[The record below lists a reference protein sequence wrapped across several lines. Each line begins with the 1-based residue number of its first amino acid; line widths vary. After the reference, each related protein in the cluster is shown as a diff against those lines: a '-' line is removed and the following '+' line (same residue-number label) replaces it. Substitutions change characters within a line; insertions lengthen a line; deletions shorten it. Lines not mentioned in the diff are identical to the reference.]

1 MIHNHADQ
9 QPRITTQPAHALEPT
24 RAQVPAPGDDPLHRL
39 QEETCPE
46 DLRMR
51 RRIRSVDHPEE
62 LFITGLVV
70 ICRNCSAR
78 RDWMIICDGNQIDI
92 RCRCAHQWHE
102 PELTRA
108 DFEVM
113 TGGNTTGPVYPS
125 LEDAARATGFDG
137 AFTGLYLNEP
147 RPQG

>member
-1 MIHNHADQ
+1 M
-9 QPRITTQPAHALEPT
+9 
-24 RAQVPAPGDDPLHRL
+24 
-39 QEETCPE
+39 
-46 DLRMR
+46 
-51 RRIRSVDHPEE
+51 RSVDHPEE

-70 ICRNCSAR
+70 ICPHCAAR
-78 RDWMIICDGNQIDI
+78 RDWMIICDGNRIDI

-137 AFTGLYLNEP
+137 TFTGMYLNEP
-147 RPQG
+147 RTE

>member
-1 MIHNHADQ
+1 MIHNRADQ
-9 QPRITTQPAHALEPT
+9 QPRTTTQPAPAPEPL
-24 RAQVPAPGDDPLHRL
+24 APVPAAGDDPLRRL
-39 QEETCPE
+39 QQEIHP
-46 DLRMR
+46 DGVRV
-51 RRIRSVDHPEE
+51 RIRSVDHPEE

-70 ICRNCSAR
+70 ICPNCGAR
-78 RDWMIICDGNQIDI
+78 RDWMVICDGNQISI

-108 DFEVM
+108 DFEAM

-137 AFTGLYLNEP
+137 AFTGMYLNEP
-147 RPQG
+147 RPME